1 MHQVR
6 GPFPPEFRS
15 AAGAALLVI
24 CALSALPA
32 MAQQSIFKWVD
43 DRGVVNYGNAEVPK
57 NSAVSLV
64 DTSPQAASH
73 PAVKIES
80 RARPARLSDAD
91 VLREQLA
98 RSQEEIARLRQA
110 SAANAATAPAAST
123 AARRAENYAAWRAQ
137 CESEHR
143 ADCDE
148 ETFAA
153 EKKPAAKPVANRA
166 KPSAASL
173 QYAATPKPAAKT
185 AGGTDTSMQ

>member
-110 SAANAATAPAAST
+110 SAAGPPAAST